1 MNVNYKILFILLVV
15 GLITLFFSI
24 IYAGNGLLQLR
35 SLEKE
40 RNFLIIENSTIGLK
54 LIDEIDLFN
63 RLSKNDLTLID
74 RLARNQGMVGKD
86 ELIFIPRE
94 SIGESKEGKPNFQ
107 DPDNF
112 RILTDGEIDE
122 LLKFDIESFKF
133 YEKLKEN
140 D

>member
-1 MNVNYKILFILLVV
+1 M
-15 GLITLFFSI
+15 
-24 IYAGNGLLQLR
+24 QLR

-94 SIGESKEGKPNFQ
+94 SIGESKEGKPNLQ